1 MKATMR
7 KYIGVVHKDAKSD
20 YGVSFPDFPGAV
32 AAAPTL
38 EEAVEMAAEA
48 LLLHVEGMIA
58 EGEAIPEPS
67 TREQVLASAEYRGGK
82 PIMVPLLTDAWMR
95 AGVAQAVG
103 RAGATDQRA

>member
-1 MKATMR
+1 MR
-7 KYIGVVHKDAKSD
+7 HYIVVVYKDATLD

-58 EGEAIPEPS
+58 EGEIIPEPS
-67 TREQVLASAEYRGGK
+67 TAEQVLANPEWSDGK
-82 PIMVPLLTDAWMR
+82 KIWVPLKTDAWLR
-95 AGVAQAVG
+95 ATPP
-103 RAGATDQRA
+103 RS